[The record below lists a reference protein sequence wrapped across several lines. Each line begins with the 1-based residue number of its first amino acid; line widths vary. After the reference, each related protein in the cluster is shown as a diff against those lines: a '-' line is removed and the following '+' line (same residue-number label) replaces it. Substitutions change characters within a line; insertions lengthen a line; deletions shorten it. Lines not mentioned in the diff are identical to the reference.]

1 MIGQMSQVLDPSKEL
16 RFTRGAQAVLFFVL
30 AGLFL
35 VVGVTLFLIA
45 ADVHATTGNLEELPY
60 PLWLLYLPWLPF
72 AGCLFLSFYCARHPY
87 LLLSPM
93 GVEVFPF
100 WRPVKNF
107 QLVEWGRIAIVEFK
121 ETQMVLHHTAE
132 KKSGV
137 VLTLSPLH
145 KKSRLLLQKAME
157 GVMEQRNS
165 KS

>member
-1 MIGQMSQVLDPSKEL
+1 MSQVLDPSKEL
-16 RFTRGAQAVLFFVL
+16 RFTRSAQAVLYFVL
-30 AGLFL
+30 AALFL
-35 VVGVTLFLIA
+35 SVGVTLFLVA
-45 ADVHATTGNLEELPY
+45 AVVHATTGSLEELPF
-60 PLWLLYLPWLPF
+60 PVWLLFLPWLPF
-72 AGCLFLSFYCARHPY
+72 IGLLVLSFYCARHPY
-87 LLLSPM
+87 LLLSPL

-121 ETQMVLHHTAE
+121 ETQMILHHTAE

-157 GVMEQRNS
+157 GVMDQRNS
-165 KS
+165 QS